1 MSAPVV
7 RVRVRV
13 PAAVAAYLDDRR
25 DWLAYDALVDGHAP
39 TAWRVVVVTV
49 QHAARRYADWC
60 QCLVCGCTW
69 EDDDPGDPEV
79 GPAPDVACAR
89 CGRRP

>member
-1 MSAPVV
+1 MSAAV

-13 PAAVAAYLDDRR
+13 PAAVAAYLADRR
-25 DWLAYDALVDGHAP
+25 DWLAHDALVDGHAP

-49 QHAARRYADWC
+49 RHAAHAWAAYADA
-60 QCLVCGCTW
+60 LVCGHDY
-69 EDDDPGDPEV
+69 EDGDPGDPEV
-79 GPAPDVACAR
+79 GPAPDVACVK